1 MKKSLSARLD
11 RIVREVRRRGVLD
24 MVTFCNVLDYCPSSF
39 YNYKKLILARYA
51 DIVFESGNYVS
62 VPEDTPIQVET
73 KISSDFNSQT
83 DLNSLN

>member
-24 MVTFCNVLDYCPSSF
+24 MVSFCDALDLSPSSF
-39 YNYKKLILARYA
+39 YVDKKLILARYA
-51 DIVFESGNYVS
+51 DIVFESGKYVA

-73 KISSDFNSQT
+73 KISSDFNSQK